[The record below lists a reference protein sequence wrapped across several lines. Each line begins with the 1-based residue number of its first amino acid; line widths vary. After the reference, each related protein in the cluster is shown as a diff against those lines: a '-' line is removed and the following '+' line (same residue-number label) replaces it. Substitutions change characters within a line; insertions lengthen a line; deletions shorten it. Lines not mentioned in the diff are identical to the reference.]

1 MVQRHICLTF
11 PHWQWH
17 CAFLNVSSNHL
28 QEETQSHI
36 GCICMTY
43 LHCVFHMFPHCTRI
57 RAGIVPLVAFVWLF
71 FTVHLKMCPRIACP
85 RRGIVTMVAFVWL
98 FSSVC
103 FQMCPQIV
111 CPTFQDKLIQ
121 FTQKFKN
128 RLPTIMKIF
137 GRKWQNF
144 ANILFSHTFD
154 SLLCIVCIYS
164 VNISFWFYTNVSSV
178 YSHENKCFINANCLP
193 GRMQSHIG
201 YISVKGIVTLVA
213 LCVFKCLLKWPA

>member
-11 PHWQWH
+11 LHWQWH

-85 RRGIVTMVAFVWL
+85 RRGIVTLVAFVWL
-98 FSSVC
+98 SPV
-103 FQMCPQIV
+103 
-111 CPTFQDKLIQ
+111 
-121 FTQKFKN
+121 
-128 RLPTIMKIF
+128 
-137 GRKWQNF
+137 
-144 ANILFSHTFD
+144 
-154 SLLCIVCIYS
+154 
-164 VNISFWFYTNVSSV
+164 
-178 YSHENKCFINANCLP
+178 
-193 GRMQSHIG
+193 
-201 YISVKGIVTLVA
+201 
-213 LCVFKCLLKWPA
+213 CVFKCALKLFAREDAKSHRLHFCKGHSHIGCIVRFQMSPQMACIRRCIFTLLAFVWLLSTVRFHMSPQIACLWGCKVT